1 MKKVSIVAL
10 IGLMILVLVSACSP
24 AKSVANE
31 NFYME
36 APSAAP
42 MEQAAGMD
50 FAMEESM
57 RDTAEYETTTNSGV
71 NSVSIERMV
80 IRNADMSI
88 VVDEPAD
95 AMSSIGQM
103 AERMGGF
110 IVTSN
115 MWKSRNYN
123 GVEVPEGNITVRV
136 PAELLDQALK
146 EIKTLTNNTDQ
157 DVLSENI
164 SGQDVTNDYTDLSSR
179 LRNLEDAEEQLRKI
193 LDNTTDTESVLDVF
207 NRLTEIRQDIEIIKG
222 QMQYYEES
230 AALSAIS
237 VRIQAHE
244 AVNPISVAGWKP
256 SITFSK
262 ALQSLV
268 NALQVIVDGLI
279 VIVVVILPILIVL
292 AIPVL
297 VVFLIIRGLVR
308 RNRRKKDK
316 IQPVNSEN

>member
-10 IGLMILVLVSACSP
+10 IVLMILISACAS
-24 AKSVANE
+24 AKSVADE

-36 APSAAP
+36 SPSAAP

-57 RDTAEYETTTNSGV
+57 RDSIEYEEMTTDSGV
-71 NSVSIERMV
+71 NSAAVDRIV

-88 VVDEPAD
+88 VVDDPAD
-95 AMSSIGQM
+95 AMTAIGRM

-115 MWKSRNYN
+115 MWKARNYN
-123 GVEVPEGNITVRV
+123 DVEVPEGNITIRV
-136 PAELLDQALK
+136 PAELLNQALD
-146 EIKTLTNNTDQ
+146 EIKALTNNTTQ
-157 DVLSENI
+157 DVLTENI
-164 SGQDVTNDYTDLSSR
+164 SGQDVTEQYTNLNAR
-179 LRNLEDAEEQLRKI
+179 LRNLEDAEEQLRTI
-193 LDNTTDTESVLDVF
+193 LDNATDTEAVLEVF
-207 NRLTEIRQDIEIIKG
+207 NRLTEIREEIEVIKG
-222 QMQYYEES
+222 QIKYYEES

-256 SITFSK
+256 SVTVSR

-268 NALQVIVDGLI
+268 NAFQAIVDGLI
-279 VIVVVILPILIVL
+279 WVVLYILPILLVL
-292 AIPVL
+292 ALPV
-297 VVFLIIRGLVR
+297 VVFFLIIRGLVR
-308 RNRRKKDK
+308 RNRRKKAKDQNVDVEK
-316 IQPVNSEN
+316 